1 MNPDRLQD
9 LIYRGMGRAA
19 LKTGQLYNAFR
30 PSGNTNP
37 CAATN
42 RYLQL
47 RAAFNAT
54 DPRFVRANTY
64 GHPVWYG
71 VFDSAYTLPGDYLIE
86 HDTGRTFFI
95 ASQPPLLPVVTVLA
109 ERIVSVLRPGGPTG
123 FGVQAYGGVEIAAAS
138 LLLGNWPA
146 SMIEGGN
153 GGGARYAGDLPAD
166 VRLTAFTLLLP
177 TLPGIVPRVEDL
189 VEDDLGRNFVVSS
202 AELSELGWRLVVRQ
216 VAS

>member
-19 LKTGQLYNAFR
+19 LQTGQLYDAFR
-30 PSGNTNP
+30 PNGNANP
-37 CAATN
+37 CAPCN
-42 RYLQL
+42 RFLKL

-71 VFDSAYTLPGDYLIE
+71 VFDSAYTQPGDYLVE
-86 HDTGRTFFI
+86 QETGRSFFI

-109 ERIVSVLRPGGPTG
+109 ERIVTVLRPAGPAG
-123 FGVQAYGGVEIAAAS
+123 FGVQAYGGVEIADAT
-138 LLLGNWPA
+138 LLLGGWPA

-153 GGGARYAGDLPAD
+153 GGGTRYPGDLPAD

-177 TLPGIVPRVEDL
+177 ALDGIVPRVEDL
-189 VEDDLGRNFVVSS
+189 VSDDLGRNFVVSS

>member
-19 LKTGQLYNAFR
+19 LQTGQLYDAFR
-30 PSGNTNP
+30 PSGPLTP
-37 CAATN
+37 CAAHN
-42 RYLQL
+42 RFLKL

-54 DPRFVRANTY
+54 DPRFVRANSY

-71 VFDSAYTLPGDYLIE
+71 VFDSAYTAPGDYLVE
-86 HDTGRTFFI
+86 HDTGRCFFI

-109 ERIVSVLRPGGPTG
+109 ERTVSLFRPTGPQG
-123 FGVQAYGGVEIAAAS
+123 FGVQAYGGVELSDAT
-138 LLLGNWPA
+138 LLLGAWPA
-146 SMIEGGN
+146 SMIDGGS
-153 GGGARYAGDLPAD
+153 GGGARGAGDLPAD

-177 TLPGIVPRVEDL
+177 VLPAIVPRVEDL
-189 VEDDLGRNFVVSS
+189 VSDDLGRNFVVSS
-202 AELSELGWRLVVRQ
+202 AEFSELGWRLVVRQ

>member
-19 LKTGQLYNAFR
+19 LQAGQLHDAFR
-30 PSGNTNP
+30 PNGNANP
-37 CAATN
+37 CAASN

-47 RAAFNAT
+47 RCAFNAA
-54 DPRFVRANTY
+54 DPRFARANTY

-71 VFDSAYTLPGDYLIE
+71 VFDSAYTQPGDYLVE
-86 HDTGRTFFI
+86 RDTGRTFFI

-109 ERIVSVLRPGGPTG
+109 ERIVSVLRPAGPAG
-123 FGVQAYGGVEIAAAS
+123 FGVQAYGGVEIAAATP
-138 LLLGNWPA
+138 LLSDWPA
-146 SMIEGGN
+146 SMIEGGH

-166 VRLTAFTLLLP
+166 VRLAAFTLLLP

-189 VEDDLGRNFVVSS
+189 VTDDLGRNFVVSS
-202 AELSELGWRLVVRQ
+202 AELSELGWRFVVRQ

>member
-19 LKTGQLYNAFR
+19 LQTGQLYDAFR
-30 PSGNTNP
+30 PNGNADP
-37 CAATN
+37 CTPAN

-71 VFDSAYTLPGDYLIE
+71 VFDSAYTLPGDYLVE
-86 HDTGRTFFI
+86 HETARCFFI

-109 ERIVSVLRPGGPTG
+109 ERIVSVFRPAGPTG
-123 FGVQAYGGVEIAAAS
+123 FGVQAYGGVALARATP
-138 LLLGNWPA
+138 LLLAWPA

-177 TLPGIVPRVEDL
+177 ALPGIVPRVEDL
-189 VEDDLGRNFVVSS
+189 VSDDLGRNFVVSS

>member
-19 LKTGQLYNAFR
+19 LQTGQVYDAFR
-30 PSGNTNP
+30 PNGNANP
-37 CAATN
+37 CAPSN
-42 RYLQL
+42 RFLKL

-71 VFDSAYTLPGDYLIE
+71 VFDSAYTQPGDYLVE
-86 HDTGRTFFI
+86 QETGRTFFI

-109 ERIVSVLRPGGPTG
+109 ERLVSVLRPAGPAG
-123 FGVQAYGGVEIAAAS
+123 FGVQAYGGVEIADAT
-138 LLLGNWPA
+138 LLLGGWPA

-153 GGGARYAGDLPAD
+153 GGGTRYPGDLPAD

-177 TLPGIVPRVEDL
+177 ALDGIVPRVEDL
-189 VEDDLGRNFVVSS
+189 VSDDLGRNFVVSS